1 MGAAWKQEPLNDGA
15 LLVFISEKDRFV
27 ARSRSRSPGGDEILK
42 IFKEQRPSADPSGY
56 EVRGVQTGLRLAEPE
71 EFREV
76 RMRSCPKGTLLR
88 WSEEEGRL
96 QVPAGIGRKV
106 RVCVVDDSGTI
117 RNLLEKIFAADQNLE
132 IVGSF
137 GDPLEAE
144 KKIRELEPDVV
155 TLDIHM
161 PGMDGVQLLKKI
173 LAHRAIPCVMI
184 SSLNLE
190 EGSLVLE
197 ALESGAVDYIHKP
210 SMKELPVLAPLIVEK
225 IHAAAAAQV
234 KKGSSAP
241 RPSSRPSAAAA
252 GLANGWTDTGHLV
265 CLGSSTG
272 GTEALKQ
279 VFLTLPAHIPPVL
292 VVQHI
297 PPVFSKAFADRMNS
311 LCPFEVKEAADG
323 DEVKADR
330 ILIAPGG
337 MQMEFESKNGRN
349 FVRIV
354 DAPPMN
360 RHKPSVDHLFFSVAR
375 AYKGRLSAAILTGM
389 GADGANGLLELRG
402 KGARTI
408 AQDEE
413 TCVVYGM
420 PREAAKRG
428 AAEEVL
434 PLGDIGLRLLEMLKA
449 PR

>member
-1 MGAAWKQEPLNDGA
+1 MGAAWKQENLEEGA
-15 LLVFISEKDRFV
+15 LILFVSDEDRFL
-27 ARSRSRSPGGDEILK
+27 ARSRNRSPGGDEILK
-42 IFKEQRPSADPSGY
+42 LFRDNRPAGDPSRY
-56 EVRGVQTGLRLAEPE
+56 EVRGVQTGLRLADPDG
-71 EFREV
+71 FRDV
-76 RMRSCPKGTLLR
+76 RLRSCPKGTLLR

-96 QVPAGIGRKV
+96 QVPTGLGRKI

-117 RNLLEKIFAADQNLE
+117 RNLLEKIFAADPNLE

-210 SMKELPVLAPLIVEK
+210 SMKELPVMAPVIVEK
-225 IHAAAAAQV
+225 IHAAASAQV
-234 KKGSSAP
+234 KKGGGGAARAQGP
-241 RPSSRPSAAAA
+241 RAQAAASL
-252 GLANGWTDTGHLV
+252 GTGWTDGGHLI
-265 CLGSSTG
+265 CIGSSTG

-279 VFLTLPAHIPPVL
+279 VFLSLPKNIPPIL

-311 LCPFEVKEAADG
+311 LCSFEVKEAEDG
-323 DEVKADR
+323 DAVKADR

-337 MQMEFESKNGRN
+337 KQMEYEAKGGRAV
-349 FVRIV
+349 VRIT

-360 RHKPSVDHLFFSVAR
+360 RHKPSVDHLFLTVAKS
-375 AYKGRLSAAILTGM
+375 YKGKLSAAILTGM

-402 KGARTI
+402 KGARTL
-408 AQDEE
+408 AQDEA
-413 TCVVYGM
+413 TSVVYGM

-428 AAEEVL
+428 AAEEIL
-434 PLGDIGLRLLEMLKA
+434 PLGEIGVRLLEMLKS
-449 PR
+449 R

>member
-1 MGAAWKQEPLNDGA
+1 MGAAWKQENLEEGA
-15 LLVFISEKDRFV
+15 LILFVSDEDRFL
-27 ARSRSRSPGGDEILK
+27 ARSRNRSPGGDEILK
-42 IFKEQRPSADPSGY
+42 LFRDNRPAGDPSRY
-56 EVRGVQTGLRLAEPE
+56 EVRGVQTGLRLADPDG
-71 EFREV
+71 FRDV
-76 RMRSCPKGTLLR
+76 RLRSCPKGTLLR

-96 QVPAGIGRKV
+96 QVPTGLGRKI

-117 RNLLEKIFAADQNLE
+117 RNLLEKIFAADPNLE

-210 SMKELPVLAPLIVEK
+210 SMKELPVMAPVIVEK
-225 IHAAAAAQV
+225 IHAAASAQV
-234 KKGSSAP
+234 KKGGTATARPQGP
-241 RPSSRPSAAAA
+241 RVQAAASL
-252 GLANGWTDTGHLV
+252 GTGWTDGGHLI
-265 CLGSSTG
+265 CIGSSTG

-279 VFLTLPAHIPPVL
+279 VFLSLPKNIPPIL

-311 LCPFEVKEAADG
+311 LCSFEVKEAEDG
-323 DEVKADR
+323 DAVKADR
-330 ILIAPGG
+330 VLIAPGG
-337 MQMEFESKNGRN
+337 KQMEYEAKGGKTV
-349 FVRIV
+349 VRIT

-360 RHKPSVDHLFFSVAR
+360 RHKPSVDHLFLTVAKS
-375 AYKGRLSAAILTGM
+375 YKGKLSAAILTGM

-402 KGARTI
+402 KGARTL
-408 AQDEE
+408 AQDEA
-413 TCVVYGM
+413 TSVVYGM

-428 AAEEVL
+428 AAEEIL
-434 PLGDIGLRLLEMLKA
+434 PLGEIGVRLLEMLKS
-449 PR
+449 R